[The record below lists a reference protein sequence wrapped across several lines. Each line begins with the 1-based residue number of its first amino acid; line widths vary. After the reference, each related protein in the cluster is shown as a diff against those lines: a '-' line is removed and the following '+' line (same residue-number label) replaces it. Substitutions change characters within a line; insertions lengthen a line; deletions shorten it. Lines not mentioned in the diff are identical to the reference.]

1 MVNSSEYNKMGCLGS
16 KDSTKNSVIAV
27 QASSA
32 SGKFNPEEQWNVDT
46 TTLDKQVAR

>member
-1 MVNSSEYNKMGCLGS
+1 MGCLGS

-27 QASSA
+27 QASS

-46 TTLDKQVAR
+46 TTLDK